1 MKDIGYKLVSLAESF
16 SAMLIKRAEGCSS
29 MVNTIK
35 AALCFGPMDVR
46 VVDQPKP
53 TLEQGEV
60 LVHVK
65 LCMTSGT
72 TVKQYA
78 RGYPSW
84 TYPFGWGYEWA
95 GIIEEV
101 GPGVGSS
108 LMGKKVIPVYTRRD
122 DNCWFC
128 RHEQPNL
135 CAGMRLP
142 RAEELKTQKPKN
154 LESEGAFREYIKLK
168 VNRIKILPENLSLED
183 AASVP
188 TVSVVI
194 HGNYNVDINPNDTV
208 LIIGAGGI
216 GQLHGL
222 VSKLRGAQ
230 TIMIDRSQERLD
242 SAKKNGAADWIFAAG
257 TTEEAKN
264 KLKELNINEGWGPDV
279 AIEAIGQPAT
289 WEEAIELV
297 RRGGQVLEYGG
308 CKEGTSIT
316 VDTYRLHYDE
326 IKIVSSTTLSPID
339 WTIAYEL
346 VEKGR
351 IKPSIFISGSYP
363 LTEIKT
369 ALENHM
375 NQKGLRYAVIP

>member
-1 MKDIGYKLVSLAESF
+1 MP
-16 SAMLIKRAEGCSS
+16 
-29 MVNTIK
+29 NTMK
-35 AALCFGPMDVR
+35 AALCYGPMDVR
-46 VVDQPKP
+46 IVDQPKP
-53 TLEQGEV
+53 LPGEGEV
-60 LVHVK
+60 LARVK

-78 RGYPSW
+78 RGYTGW

-95 GIIEEV
+95 GIVEEV
-101 GPGVGSS
+101 GQGVSTS
-108 LMGKKVIPVYTRRD
+108 LIGKKVIPSYYRGD
-122 DNCWFC
+122 CKCWFC
-128 RHEQPNL
+128 RHGQPNL
-135 CAGMRLP
+135 CANMRLP
-142 RAEELKTQKPKN
+142 RAEELKTQKPRN
-154 LESEGAFREYIKLK
+154 LEGEGAFREYVKLK
-168 VNRIKILPENLSLED
+168 VDRMQILPENLSLED

-188 TVSVVI
+188 TVAVVV

-222 VSKLRGAQ
+222 ISKLRGAQ

-242 SAKKNGAADWIFAAG
+242 SAKKNGAADRVLTAG
-257 TTEEAKN
+257 TTEEAKS
-264 KLKELNINEGWGPDV
+264 KLKELNVNEGWGPDV
-279 AIEAIGQPAT
+279 VIEAIGQPAT

-308 CKEGTSIT
+308 CKEGTTIT

-339 WTIAYEL
+339 VTIGYDL
-346 VEKGR
+346 VLKGLIR
-351 IKPSIFISGSYP
+351 PSIFISGYYP
-363 LTEIKT
+363 LAEIKT
-369 ALENHM
+369 ALDNTM